1 MRTVVQRV
9 SHAQVTVDNKVVG
22 SIDQGM
28 VVLVGVTHTDTET
41 TAQQLA
47 QKITGLRIFDD
58 GAGKMNQSVS
68 DVGGGILIVSQFTLY
83 GDVRRGRR
91 PGFDAAAPPDHARA
105 LYEQFVVHCR
115 QLVSRVETGIF
126 QAKMSVDIAND
137 GPVTLIYD
145 TDS

>member
-137 GPVTLIYD
+137 GPVTFIYD

>member
-22 SIDQGM
+22 SIDHGM

-91 PGFDAAAPPDHARA
+91 PGFDAAAPPEHARA
-105 LYEQFVVHCR
+105 LYEQFVDHCR
-115 QLVSRVETGIF
+115 QLVTRVETGIF

-137 GPVTLIYD
+137 GPVTFIYD

>member
-22 SIDQGM
+22 NIDQGM
-28 VVLVGVTHTDTET
+28 VVLVGVTHADTET

-126 QAKMSVDIAND
+126 QAKMSVNIVND
-137 GPVTLIYD
+137 GPVTFIYD

>member
-9 SHAQVTVDNKVVG
+9 SHAQVTVNNKVVG

-28 VVLVGVTHTDTET
+28 VVLVGVTHTDTEM

-105 LYEQFVVHCR
+105 LYEQFVAHCR